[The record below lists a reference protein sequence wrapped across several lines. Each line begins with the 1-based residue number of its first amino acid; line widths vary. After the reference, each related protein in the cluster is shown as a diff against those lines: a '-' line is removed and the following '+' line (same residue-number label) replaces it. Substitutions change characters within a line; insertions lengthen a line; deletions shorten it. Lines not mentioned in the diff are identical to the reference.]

1 MNNLKTNQDRPCT
14 LYGTRFNGVF
24 SVSGVVHV
32 IRTVEELPYFREG
45 EILVAEK
52 IEPAWADQLSLAK
65 ALIEDAL
72 TGESDAPGIADRYD
86 IAATVNVP
94 DALLHL
100 RSGDIVTIY
109 SNGEI
114 ERIPEQRAP
123 DSPMR
128 VSVPAAVNARSVSG
142 IITASNVVAFNSKKQ
157 ASNED
162 AANDAGNDESMG
174 HDDSYSCGK

>member
-1 MNNLKTNQDRPCT
+1 MNNAKTNPDRPLT

-32 IRTVEELPYFREG
+32 IRSESELPYFREG

-52 IEPAWADQLSLAK
+52 IDPSWTAQLSQAK
-65 ALIEDAL
+65 AIIEDAA
-72 TGESDAPGIADRYD
+72 TTDSIAPDLADRYD

-94 DALLHL
+94 DAMLNL

-109 SNGEI
+109 SSGEI
-114 ERIPEQRAP
+114 ERIAEQRAP

-128 VSVPAAVNARSVSG
+128 VSVPAAVEARSVNG
-142 IITASNVVAFNSKKQ
+142 IITAPNVVAFRKKAPDQ
-157 ASNED
+157 ED
-162 AANDAGNDESMG
+162 S
-174 HDDSYSCGK
+174 HDDTNSDSVNRGDSSTGS